1 MAVAFL
7 PTYPSKPRTRSLN
20 VQDAVTRQLAE
31 MRDMLDAAKDVR
43 AVTIS
48 VKMKNGSPVVR
59 AVVVQVETEM
69 TAE

>member
-20 VQDAVTRQLAE
+20 VQDAVTRQLVE
-31 MRDMLDAAKDVR
+31 MREMLDAAKDVR